1 LNKKKI
7 RAEKHVVIVQS
18 KIPKP
23 PPNFSAEARALW
35 KKVCGELIARR
46 TLTTTAV
53 FTVEQ
58 FVSLTLASREAMRDK
73 KVSYAQKWS
82 LVREARLLGES
93 LGLSPSAQVKV
104 KPPVGALTDS
114 ADDKRWAEIVGEG

>member
-1 LNKKKI
+1 MNKKTLK
-7 RAEKHVVIVQS
+7 AEKQAVVVLS

-23 PPNFSAEARALW
+23 PKGFSKEARDLW
-35 KKVCGELIARR
+35 EKVCREMVARR

-53 FTVEQ
+53 FTIEQ

-73 KVSYAQKWS
+73 KVSYAQKLS

-93 LGLSPSAQVKV
+93 LGLSPSAQAKV
-104 KPPVGALTDS
+104 QPPAGVITDNKE
-114 ADDKRWAEIVGEG
+114 DQMFAEIVA

>member
-7 RAEKHVVIVQS
+7 HAQKQAVIVLS

-23 PPNFSAEARALW
+23 PKDFSGEARALW
-35 KKVCGELIARR
+35 KKVCGEMVARR

-53 FTVEQ
+53 FTIEQ

-73 KVSYAQKWS
+73 KVSYAQKLS

-93 LGLSPSAQVKV
+93 LGLSPSAQAKV
-104 KPPVGALTDS
+104 QPPTGVITDNIE
-114 ADDKRWAEIVGEG
+114 DQRFAEIVA

>member
-7 RAEKHVVIVQS
+7 RAGKQAVTILS
-18 KIPKP
+18 IIPKP
-23 PPNFSAEARALW
+23 PKDFSAEARSLW
-35 KKVCGELIARR
+35 RQVCCEMVARR

-53 FTVEQ
+53 FTIEQ

-73 KVSYAQKWS
+73 KASYAQKLS

-93 LGLSPSAQVKV
+93 LGLSPSAQAKV
-104 KPPVGALTDS
+104 QPPLGAVTDNKE
-114 ADDKRWAEIVGEG
+114 DQMLAEIVA